1 MEAGD
6 WRFEA
11 IEVIRGD
18 EAWQRIQSA
27 NQFNN
32 PPTAGN
38 EYVAVLVRARYEGEG
53 EEDIDQFDFRI
64 TGSRGRAD
72 RVAFVIDLDP
82 WLDYTLQAGGEV
94 EGWVTFEVGEAESQL
109 MLIFDRFRVFDDVPV
124 FLALRRMRTL
134 PSIEAHCRR
143 RLRMVGRARSRQPSG
158 RRSSRTPGRLLFWST
173 SVATMPSPRWL
184 PPTNSTIRR
193 PRVSSTSAY

>member
-72 RVAFVIDLDP
+72 RVAFGRLTLILE
-82 WLDYTLQAGGEV
+82 LDYTLQAGGDV

-109 MLIFDRFRVFDDVPV
+109 MLIFDRFR
-124 FLALRRMRTL
+124 
-134 PSIEAHCRR
+134 
-143 RLRMVGRARSRQPSG
+143 
-158 RRSSRTPGRLLFWST
+158 
-173 SVATMPSPRWL
+173 
-184 PPTNSTIRR
+184 
-193 PRVSSTSAY
+193 

>member
-11 IEVIRGD
+11 LEVIRGD
-18 EAWQRIQSA
+18 EAWRRIQSA

-38 EYVAVLVRARYEGEG
+38 EYLVVLVRAGYAGEG

-64 TGSRGRAD
+64 TGSWGRAD
-72 RVAFVIDLDP
+72 RVASVIDLDP
-82 WLDYTLQAGGEV
+82 WLRYTLQAGGEV
-94 EGWVTFEVGEAESQL
+94 EGWVAFQIGEAESQL

-124 FLALRRMRTL
+124 FWRWRRMRTL
-134 PSIEAHCRR
+134 PSIEARYRR
-143 RLRMVGRARSRQPSG
+143 
-158 RRSSRTPGRLLFWST
+158 
-173 SVATMPSPRWL
+173 
-184 PPTNSTIRR
+184 
-193 PRVSSTSAY
+193 